1 MIGHR
6 AMRLPS
12 KAEHDDELFGAVYDP
27 RVVRRLLPYLRPY
40 RKLLAVAV
48 VAMLV
53 STGTGV
59 AVPWLIKIGID
70 SYISTGDLGGLSW
83 LIGFFVANALVN
95 WGASYAQQIAM
106 ERVGQG
112 MLYSL
117 RRDMF
122 AHLQRQPV
130 SFYDRTAVGR
140 LISRVLGD
148 VGQLQELASMA
159 VMVLSDFVSLIA
171 IVVAMLLL
179 DVKLGLL
186 AMAVLPVLVAVMYA
200 WQPFARS
207 SFVRVRR
214 AVSVVNSDLN
224 ENIAG
229 VRVVQGLN
237 RQDHNLKAFDV
248 NNREH
253 LDANLSATALSSGLM
268 PGVDLL
274 TGISLGL
281 VIYFGGV
288 MITDGVLQV
297 GVLIAFVMYVQRFFD
312 PVRNL
317 TMQYSQLQRSMASGA
332 RIFDLLDTQP
342 DMTDAPDATDMPPL
356 KGAIEFKDVSFGYG
370 SGADALKHVDLR
382 VRPGETVAV
391 VGPSGAGKTTLA
403 GLLMRFRDVPE
414 GRGAVLVDGV
424 DIRQV
429 KRGSLVRQMG
439 MVLQEPFL
447 FSGTIRENIKYN
459 HADVSDERMVDAARA
474 VGAHDFVM
482 RLEKGYE
489 TMLQERG
496 GNLSQ
501 GQRQLISFARAIA
514 ADPRILVLDEATASV
529 DSHTEAMVQV
539 ALKRLLEG
547 RTAVVIAHRLSTVRD
562 ADRIVVLDGGRIVEE
577 GRHQELMAQDGLYA
591 RLYRMNFQELPTQW
605 PASEESGNGR
615 SGNGRE

>member
-1 MIGHR
+1 MIGHH
-6 AMRLPS
+6 AMRVPS
-12 KAEHDDELFGAVYDP
+12 RAEQDDELFGAVYDP

-70 SYISTGDLGGLSW
+70 SYIATGDLGGLSW

-112 MLYSL
+112 MLYRL

-130 SFYDRTAVGR
+130 SFYDRTEVGR

-159 VMVLSDFVSLIA
+159 VIVLSDFVSLIA

-186 AMAVLPVLVAVMYA
+186 AMAVLPILVAVMYA
-200 WQPFARS
+200 WQPFARR

-214 AVSVVNSDLN
+214 AISVVNSDLN

-237 RQDHNLKAFDV
+237 RQDHNRKAFDV

-281 VIYFGGV
+281 AIYFGGL
-288 MITDGVLQV
+288 MITEGALQV

-342 DMTDAPDATDMPPL
+342 DMVDAPGAKDMPAI
-356 KGAIEFKDVSFGYG
+356 KGEVEFRDVSFGYG
-370 SGADALKHVDLR
+370 SGPDALKHVDMR
-382 VRPGETVAV
+382 ARPGETVAV

-403 GLLMRFRDVPE
+403 SLLMRFRDVPE
-414 GRGAVLVDGV
+414 GRGAVLVDGMDV
-424 DIRQV
+424 RQV
-429 KRGSLVRQMG
+429 KRDSLVRQMG

-459 HADVSDERMVDAARA
+459 HADVSDDRMVEATKA

-482 RLEKGYE
+482 RLEKGYD
-489 TMLQERG
+489 TVLQERG

-529 DSHTEAMVQV
+529 DSHTEAMVQA
-539 ALKRLLEG
+539 ALKKLLEG

-562 ADRIVVLDGGRIVEE
+562 ADRIVVLNSGRIVEE
-577 GRHQELMAQDGLYA
+577 GRHPELMARDGLYA
-591 RLYRMNFQELPTQW
+591 RLYRMNFEESPTNW
-605 PASEESGNGR
+605 PVRDESGNGR

>member
-1 MIGHR
+1 MIAHG
-6 AMRLPS
+6 AMRAS
-12 KAEHDDELFGAVYDP
+12 ARVEQDDELFGAVYDP

-40 RKLLAVAV
+40 RKLLAIAII
-48 VAMLV
+48 AMLV

-70 SYISTGDLGGLSW
+70 SYIATGNLGGLTW

-95 WGASYAQQIAM
+95 WGSSYAQQIAM

-130 SFYDRTAVGR
+130 SFYDRTEVGR
-140 LISRVLGD
+140 LISCVLGD
-148 VGQLQELASMA
+148 VGQLQELAAMA

-186 AMAVLPVLVAVMYA
+186 AMVVLPVLVAVMYA
-200 WQPFARS
+200 WQPFARR

-214 AVSVVNSDLN
+214 AIAVVNSDLN

-237 RQDHNLKAFDV
+237 RQDHNLKAFDA

-253 LDANLSATALSSGLM
+253 LEANLSATALSSGLM

-274 TGISLGL
+274 TGIFLGL
-281 VIYFGGV
+281 VIYFGGL

-297 GVLIAFVMYVQRFFD
+297 GVLVAFVMYVQRFFD
-312 PVRNL
+312 PIRNL

-342 DMTDAPDATDMPPL
+342 DMTDAPGAKDMPPM
-356 KGAIEFKDVSFGYG
+356 KGAVEFRDVSFGYG
-370 SGADALKHVDLR
+370 ADGDALKHVGLR
-382 VRPGETVAV
+382 IHPGETVAI

-403 GLLMRFRDVPE
+403 SLLMRFRDVPP
-414 GRGAVLVDGV
+414 GWGAVLVDGV
-424 DIRQV
+424 DVRSV
-429 KRGSLVRQMG
+429 KRDSLVRQMG

-459 HADVSDERMVDAARA
+459 YTGVSDARMIEAAKA
-474 VGAHDFVM
+474 VGAHDFIT
-482 RLEKGYE
+482 RLEKDYD

-501 GQRQLISFARAIA
+501 GQRQIISFARAIV

-529 DSHTEAMVQV
+529 DSHTEAMIQV
-539 ALKRLLEG
+539 ALKKLLEG

-577 GRHQELMAQDGLYA
+577 GRHQDLMAQDGLYA
-591 RLYRMNFQELPTQW
+591 RLYRMNFEEV
-605 PASEESGNGR
+605 PAYGPSGNGR
-615 SGNGRE
+615 SGDGRE